1 MGGEKERMHSF
12 YGRETARVRADSPA
26 FPFAGTP
33 ADLYDRL
40 LLCWCAET
48 CAPRMRADW
57 AEHHPTWGQC
67 SVTAFLAQDIFG
79 GRVYGVPLPEGG
91 VHCYNDVNGCVFDL
105 TSEQFGDTKLC
116 YEGNA
121 EQYREKH
128 FADAEKQARYLL
140 LKERLLNVLS
150 AETD

>member
-1 MGGEKERMHSF
+1 MGGEEEQMHSF
-12 YGRETARVRADSPA
+12 YGRETARVRADHPA

-33 ADLYDRL
+33 SDLYDRL

-48 CAPRMRADW
+48 CAPRMRAQW

-105 TSEQFGDTKLC
+105 TSEQFGDAKLS

-121 EQYREKH
+121 EQFREKH
-128 FADAEKQARYLL
+128 FADAEKRARYLL
-140 LKERLLNVLS
+140 LKERLLSALS
-150 AETD
+150 ADKD